1 MTARYKPFGDTL
13 VVEPPR
19 KAVEE
24 VSITELSRETSAV
37 LARVRVGG
45 RAIVTRHGAP
55 VAVLMEVEE
64 AVGLC
69 GTVLLSKRD
78 AESRLF
84 GDELD
89 AELRCREL
97 RRRPRV
103 FGGE

>member
-1 MTARYKPFGDTL
+1 
-13 VVEPPR
+13 
-19 KAVEE
+19 
-24 VSITELSRETSAV
+24 
-37 LARVRVGG
+37 
-45 RAIVTRHGAP
+45 
-55 VAVLMEVEE
+55 VLMEVEE

-97 RRRPRV
+97 RSRPRV